1 MIDVSELLFKLTEDN
16 NVYNKEYD
24 LIESGL
30 LDSFTFIELLSEL
43 EDRGIVIQP
52 TRVSSDRFKTVS
64 EIEKLIEEINGKN

>member
-1 MIDVSELLFKLTEDN
+1 MIDVSEILFKLTEDN

-43 EDRGIVIQP
+43 EDNGIIIQP
-52 TRVSSDRFKTVS
+52 TRVSIERFKTVS
-64 EIEKLIEEINGKN
+64 EIEKLIEEVNGKN

>member
-1 MIDVSELLFKLTEDN
+1 MINVSEILFKLTEDN

-43 EDRGIVIQP
+43 EDSGIVIQP
-52 TRVSSDRFKTVS
+52 TRVSSDRFKNVS

>member
-1 MIDVSELLFKLTEDN
+1 MINVSEILFKLTEDN

-43 EDRGIVIQP
+43 EDNGIIIQP
-52 TRVSSDRFKTVS
+52 TRVSIERFKTVS
-64 EIEKLIEEINGKN
+64 EIEKLIEEVNGKN